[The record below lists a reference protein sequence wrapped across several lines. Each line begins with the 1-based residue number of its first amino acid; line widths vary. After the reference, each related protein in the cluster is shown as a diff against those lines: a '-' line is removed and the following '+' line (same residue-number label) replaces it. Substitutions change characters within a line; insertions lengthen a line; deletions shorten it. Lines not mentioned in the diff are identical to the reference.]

1 MIGLKPLSYTN
12 QMDLFYTAQ
21 VIIGFI
27 GLLAIAVPFSDN
39 YKIINYKYI
48 FYGVISQVLLAL
60 VLLKV
65 PFVITFFE
73 ILGNG
78 VVILQ
83 EATTEGANFVFG
95 YAPSDNGSVYR
106 SLLETFAF
114 GVLPYIIVMASIS
127 AILWYWGILPFLVN
141 LLSKVC
147 QKLFNIGG
155 PVGLGAA
162 ANVFIGQVE
171 APLLIRPYVSK
182 LSNKELLILMTAG
195 MATVAG
201 SVMVALISILE
212 TQFPNEN
219 LIQHFLTASIL
230 SVPAAIMYANIMIPS
245 NTITDFNESRP
256 PKVYKSTIDAI
267 TRGTSDGTNIA
278 VSVGTILIVVI
289 ALVYIVNSF
298 LGFIGDQINFEL
310 SIEVILGYVFA
321 PIAWLMGIPWNE
333 AIISGQLLG
342 IKTTLNEFVAYPAL
356 ANLEDGILSDKSKL
370 ITFYGL
376 CGFANLSSVGILIT
390 GITAMAP
397 ERKEDL
403 INVSFKALVGA
414 TLASCMTGLIVGIL
428 I

>member
-1 MIGLKPLSYTN
+1 MN
-12 QMDLFYTAQ
+12 LFYIAQ

-65 PFVITFFE
+65 PFVISFFE

-289 ALVYIVNSF
+289 ALVFIVNSF
-298 LGFIGDQINFEL
+298 LGFIGDQFNFEL
-310 SIEVILGYVFA
+310 SIEVILGYLFA

-403 INVSFKALVGA
+403 INVSFQALVGA

>member
-1 MIGLKPLSYTN
+1 MIGSKPLSYTN
-12 QMDLFYTAQ
+12 QMNLFYIAQ

-27 GLLAIAVPFSDN
+27 GLLAIAAPFSDN

-65 PFVITFFE
+65 PFVISFFE

-212 TQFPNEN
+212 SQFPNEN

-298 LGFIGDQINFEL
+298 LGFIGDQFNFEL
-310 SIEVILGYVFA
+310 SIEVILGYIFA

-333 AIISGQLLG
+333 AVISGQLLG

-397 ERKEDL
+397 ERKDDL

>member
-1 MIGLKPLSYTN
+1 
-12 QMDLFYTAQ
+12 MDLFYTAQ

-298 LGFIGDQINFEL
+298 LGFIGDQFNFEL

>member
-1 MIGLKPLSYTN
+1 MN
-12 QMDLFYTAQ
+12 LFYIVQ
-21 VIIGFI
+21 IIIGFI
-27 GLLAIAVPFSDN
+27 GLLALAVPFSNN

-48 FYGVISQVLLAL
+48 FYGVLSQILLAL

-65 PFVITFFE
+65 PFVISFFE
-73 ILGNG
+73 LLGNG

-127 AILWYWGILPFLVN
+127 AILWYWGVLPFLVN

-171 APLLIRPYVSK
+171 APLLIRPYVSR

-212 TQFPNEN
+212 FQFPNEN

-245 NTITDFNESRP
+245 NTITDFNESKH

-289 ALVYIVNSF
+289 ALVYIVNSL
-298 LGFIGDQINFEL
+298 LGFIGDQFNFEL
-310 SIEVILGYVFA
+310 SIEVILGYIFA
-321 PIAWLMGIPWNE
+321 PIAWFMGIPWNE
-333 AIISGQLLG
+333 AIVSGQLLG